1 MKKMDDNF
9 RGTRGSLPPQL
20 FKYIDQTNMADETA
34 RFTEYIN
41 SLSGD
46 FLDRFSEMKQ
56 RNIASQKKQ
65 TTPIVDDAT
74 NDDNAVRAAAG
85 DFWQTVRVAAGD
97 FWQNVHHVQ
106 PDDTFA
112 TIVPQT
118 PKLFGQD
125 VKLEYIGH
133 GMVGNVYKMQI
144 GDATFALKINREPN
158 VITDLAAIE
167 MHRHARNLINRP
179 YIGAT
184 FQHHGETYSWI
195 LSDYVADGRDN
206 DKSYANARDKV
217 FYAAMT
223 KGLKY
228 SDLHFGNVKGGRI
241 IDISGIERNNIRL
254 SRIEVDMVKKFLYL
268 MRTNDMPRFR
278 QLAEIAVTRFPNV
291 IKYMFVKMNIY
302 QMEMPMQLQPFKKM
316 LFDYNRRARAVFDAQ
331 SVSRNA
337 QDEFR

>member
-1 MKKMDDNF
+1 MDDNF

-20 FKYIDQTNMADETA
+20 FKYIDQANMAAETA

-46 FLDRFSEMKQ
+46 FLGRVSEIGQ
-56 RNIASQKKQ
+56 RDTASQKKQ

-74 NDDNAVRAAAG
+74 NGDNAVRA
-85 DFWQTVRVAAGD
+85 AAGD

-106 PDDTFA
+106 PGDTFA

-118 PKLFGQD
+118 PKLFDQD
-125 VKLEYIGH
+125 VKMEYIGH

-144 GDATFALKINREPN
+144 GDVTLALKINRVPN

-184 FQHHGETYSWI
+184 FQHQGETYSWI

-206 DKSYANARDKV
+206 DKSYATARDKV

-331 SVSRNA
+331 TVSRKA
-337 QDEFR
+337 

>member
-20 FKYIDQTNMADETA
+20 FKYIDQTSMAAETA

-56 RNIASQKKQ
+56 RNIVSQKKQ

-74 NDDNAVRAAAG
+74 NGDNAVRA
-85 DFWQTVRVAAGD
+85 AAGD

-106 PDDTFA
+106 PGDTFA

-118 PKLFGQD
+118 PKPFGQD
-125 VKLEYIGH
+125 VKMEYIGH

-144 GDATFALKINREPN
+144 GDVTLALKINRVPN

-184 FQHHGETYSWI
+184 FQHQGETYSWI

-206 DKSYANARDKV
+206 DKSYAAARDKV

-278 QLAEIAVTRFPNV
+278 QLAEIAVTRFPFAAPV
-291 IKYMFVKMNIY
+291 VQIH
-302 QMEMPMQLQPFKKM
+302 
-316 LFDYNRRARAVFDAQ
+316 
-331 SVSRNA
+331 
-337 QDEFR
+337 